1 LSCSFSKLSLK
12 TYEDEQGSVK
22 LGLVPAD
29 VKAVLPEVVSQETQW
44 EAEEEV
50 EEEGVGLMQ
59 LLYRTVGVVQD
70 MQAKITALEKA
81 NAAMARQLE
90 LKTEESEEPDAVVEQ
105 LAESL
110 KGLLQP

>member
-1 LSCSFSKLSLK
+1 
-12 TYEDEQGSVK
+12 VK